1 MTTDRVSWDYYR
13 TFLAVL
19 QTGSLSAA
27 ARSLGL
33 TQPTAGRHIEALED
47 AFGAALFLRGP
58 QGLLPTDKALS
69 MRGHAETMAAMSSS
83 LSRIASGDMADV
95 RGTVRISAAE
105 VITVETLPRILS
117 ELLERHPDLDIE
129 LSASDTVEDLLQQE
143 ADIAIRMIRPVQ
155 AALVSRRIGVVT
167 LGFHAHRNYLERHGT
182 PQNTAELAAHRLIGF
197 DKQLAYI
204 RDLLKARPD
213 IADIHFNVRADSN
226 LVQLA
231 AIRAGLG
238 IGVCQTA
245 IAARDPDLVEILP
258 GALGIGLETF
268 VVMHQSLKTT
278 PRYRA
283 TYDALVE
290 GLASTVS
297 R

>member
-1 MTTDRVSWDYYR
+1 MAIDRVSWDYYR

-33 TQPTAGRHIEALED
+33 TQPTTGRHIEALED

-105 VITVETLPRILS
+105 VIAVETLPKILA
-117 ELLERHPDLDIE
+117 ELLERHPGLEIE
-129 LSASDTVEDLLQQE
+129 LSASDAVEDLLQQE

-155 AALVSRRIGVVT
+155 AALVSRRVGVVA
-167 LGFHAHRNYLERHGT
+167 LGFHAHRSYLDRHGT
-182 PQNTAELAAHRLIGF
+182 PQSTAELAAHRLIGF

-213 IADIHFNVRADSN
+213 IANIHFNVRADSN

-238 IGVCQTA
+238 IGVCQTS

-283 TYDALVE
+283 TYNALVD
-290 GLASTVS
+290 GLASIVS